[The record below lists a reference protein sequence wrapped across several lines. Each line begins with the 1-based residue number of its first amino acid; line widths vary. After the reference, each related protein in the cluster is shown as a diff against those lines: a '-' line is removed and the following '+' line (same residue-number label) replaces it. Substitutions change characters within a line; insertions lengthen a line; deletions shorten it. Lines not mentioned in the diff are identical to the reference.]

1 MTTSTGGGV
10 AVGRTVA
17 ITGPQSGTQRAG
29 VCSANAVPTAGVDR
43 PGPGH
48 CETVENRVPWSH
60 RRRRT
65 LMSLGAGIGL
75 FGLAAVT
82 LPDEYGATSATLA
95 ALCAFLFVAAL
106 VVFVAVPGPGT
117 LETLS
122 RSVPLAGAVLV
133 VAVLLL
139 LSTDAALRWLWILI
153 ALVAAAWTAS
163 AVWRTRRTED

>member
-1 MTTSTGGGV
+1 M
-10 AVGRTVA
+10 A
-17 ITGPQSGTQRAG
+17 
-29 VCSANAVPTAGVDR
+29 
-43 PGPGH
+43 
-48 CETVENRVPWSH
+48 
-60 RRRRT
+60 
-65 LMSLGAGIGL
+65 LGAGTVL
-75 FGLAAVT
+75 FGVAALT

-95 ALCAFLFVAAL
+95 ALCAFLLVAVL
-106 VVFVAVPGPGT
+106 VVFIAVPGPGT

-153 ALVAAAWTAS
+153 ALAAAAWTAS